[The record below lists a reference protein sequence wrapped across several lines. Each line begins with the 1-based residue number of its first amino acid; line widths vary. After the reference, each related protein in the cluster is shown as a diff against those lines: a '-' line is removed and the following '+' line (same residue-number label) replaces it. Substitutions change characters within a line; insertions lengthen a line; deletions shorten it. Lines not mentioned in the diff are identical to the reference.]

1 MLIEDEP
8 YLIIIIC
15 HICLLKIVFLL
26 AVLFEVKCVYVVTES
41 KNAFMFICFVNIAS
55 CKQLLMRA

>member
-15 HICLLKIVFLL
+15 HFCLLKIVFLL

-41 KNAFMFICFVNIAS
+41 KNAFMFICSVNIAS
-55 CKQLLMRA
+55 CK